1 MPLTIYADMLNKYAY
16 IFIMLAILY
25 YVLSKNTSPILLT
38 VIIVIIA
45 FYYFNSYIKENEEQ
59 YKSDTAVKESKIREE
74 VKDIVEV
81 TTDNFYINK
90 SSKSLKYLVKNKE
103 FMDVLFNIRFIKRF
117 DKTGYT
123 NMCINMDKLMKVYI
137 YILADRYDINTHLPI
152 FTDIKNNVIE
162 IFYSLIFVVP
172 DQFKHIYGFDPQ
184 TEIDKSLSDFRNK
197 TKDMLV
203 VITNYAKIG
212 QQKVYVNNDI
222 YMPYEKNKE
231 HVLP

>member
-1 MPLTIYADMLNKYAY
+1 MSLPMYTDILNKYAY
-16 IFIMLAILY
+16 IFVLLAILY
-25 YVLSKNTSPILLT
+25 YFLSKNTSPILLT

-45 FYYFNSYIKENEEQ
+45 FYYFNSYIKANDEQ
-59 YKSDTAVKESKIREE
+59 YKSDTAVKESKIRDE
-74 VKDIVEV
+74 VKDVVEIN
-81 TTDNFYINK
+81 TDNFYINK
-90 SSKSLKYLVKNKE
+90 NNKKVKYLVKNKE
-103 FMDVLFNIRFIKRF
+103 FMDVLFNVRFIKRF
-117 DKTGYT
+117 DKTRYT
-123 NMCINMDKLMKVYI
+123 NLCINMDKLMKIYM

-172 DQFKHIYGFDPQ
+172 DQFKHIYGFVPQ

-203 VITNYAKIG
+203 VLTNYAKIG
-212 QQKVYVNNDI
+212 QQKVYVNNDK